1 MLEGR
6 ILSTMIFIFAIIFS
20 IALILV
26 IKDNIINEKK
36 GLNPQIAMVVGLS
49 VLSIAIL
56 EATGYWTWYWI
67 IKLFGMAIDKIDTI
81 SHMYKLIMYAVSIVI
96 AVAMCI
102 YCAMKADELFETA
115 PNEDQTYES
124 DKNDEI
130 EPHEEEA
137 AVKTVDSVPEEHTDI

>member
-6 ILSTMIFIFAIIFS
+6 TLSTMIFIFAIIFT

-26 IKDNIINEKK
+26 IKDNILNEKK

-56 EATGYWTWYWI
+56 EAAGYWI
-67 IKLFGMAIDKIDTI
+67 IELAIMIINKIDTM
-81 SHMYKLIMYAVSIVI
+81 SHMSKLIMYAVSIVI

-102 YCAMKADELFETA
+102 YCAMKADEI
-115 PNEDQTYES
+115 S

-130 EPHEEEA
+130 DHQQSEDEETKSDVVEPI
-137 AVKTVDSVPEEHTDI
+137 PEEHTDI

>member
-6 ILSTMIFIFAIIFS
+6 ILSTMIFIFAIIFT

-56 EATGYWTWYWI
+56 EAAGYWI
-67 IKLFGMAIDKIDTI
+67 IELAIMIINKIDTM
-81 SHMYKLIMYAVSIVI
+81 SNMSKLIMYAVAIIIAIV
-96 AVAMCI
+96 MCI
-102 YCAMKADELFETA
+102 YFAMKVDEL
-115 PNEDQTYES
+115 S
-124 DKNDEI
+124 DNNDEI
-130 EPHEEEA
+130 DHQSEDEETKSNVVEP
-137 AVKTVDSVPEEHTDI
+137 TPEEHTDI

>member
-1 MLEGR
+1 MLEGY

-36 GLNPQIAMVVGLS
+36 GINPQIAMVVGLS

-56 EATGYWTWYWI
+56 EAAGYWI
-67 IKLFGMAIDKIDTI
+67 IELAIMIINKIDTM
-81 SHMYKLIMYAVSIVI
+81 SHMSKLIMYAVAIIIAIV
-96 AVAMCI
+96 MCI
-102 YCAMKADELFETA
+102 YFAMKVDELSEHA
-115 PNEDQTYES
+115 PDEDQTYES

-130 EPHEEEA
+130 DPQSEAEETKSDVVEL
-137 AVKTVDSVPEEHTDI
+137 TPEEHTDI

>member
-6 ILSTMIFIFAIIFS
+6 ILSTMIFIFAIIFT

-56 EATGYWTWYWI
+56 EAAGYWI
-67 IKLFGMAIDKIDTI
+67 IELAIMIINKIDTM
-81 SHMYKLIMYAVSIVI
+81 SHMSKLIMYAVAIVI

-102 YCAMKADELFETA
+102 YCAMKADEI
-115 PNEDQTYES
+115 S

-130 EPHEEEA
+130 DNQQSEDEETKSDVVEPI
-137 AVKTVDSVPEEHTDI
+137 PEEYTDI

>member
-1 MLEGR
+1 MLEGYV
-6 ILSTMIFIFAIIFS
+6 LSTMIFIFAIIFT
-20 IALILV
+20 IALIFV

-56 EATGYWTWYWI
+56 EAAGYWI
-67 IKLFGMAIDKIDTI
+67 IELAIMIINKIDTM
-81 SHMYKLIMYAVSIVI
+81 SYMSKLIMYLVSIVI

-102 YCAMKADELFETA
+102 YFAMKADEI
-115 PNEDQTYES
+115 S

-130 EPHEEEA
+130 DHQQSEDEETKSDVVEP
-137 AVKTVDSVPEEHTDI
+137 TPEEHIDI

>member
-20 IALILV
+20 VALILV
-26 IKDNIINEKK
+26 IRDNIINEKK

-56 EATGYWTWYWI
+56 EAAGYWI
-67 IKLFGMAIDKIDTI
+67 IKLAIMVINKIDTMSLMSKI
-81 SHMYKLIMYAVSIVI
+81 IMYFAAIVI
-96 AVAMCI
+96 AIVMCI
-102 YCAMKADELFETA
+102 YFAMKVDEL
-115 PNEDQTYES
+115 S

-130 EPHEEEA
+130 DPQQSEAEETKSDVVEPI
-137 AVKTVDSVPEEHTDI
+137 PEEHTNI

>member
-6 ILSTMIFIFAIIFS
+6 VLSTMIFIFAIIFS
-20 IALILV
+20 VALILV

-56 EATGYWTWYWI
+56 EAAGYCI
-67 IKLFGMAIDKIDTI
+67 IELCATVIDKIDTM
-81 SHMYKLIMYAVSIVI
+81 SHMSKLIMYAVAI
-96 AVAMCI
+96 AIAIAMC
-102 YCAMKADELFETA
+102 YYFAMKADGLSEPA
-115 PNEDQTYES
+115 PDEDQTYES

-130 EPHEEEA
+130 EPQQPKTEETKSDVVEPI
-137 AVKTVDSVPEEHTDI
+137 PEEHTSI

>member
-1 MLEGR
+1 MLEGYV
-6 ILSTMIFIFAIIFS
+6 LSTMIFIFAIIFT
-20 IALILV
+20 IALIFV

-56 EATGYWTWYWI
+56 EAAGYWI
-67 IKLFGMAIDKIDTI
+67 IELAIMIINKIDTM
-81 SHMYKLIMYAVSIVI
+81 SHMSKLIMYSVSIII

-102 YCAMKADELFETA
+102 YCAMKADEI
-115 PNEDQTYES
+115 S

-130 EPHEEEA
+130 DHQQSEDEETKSDVVE
-137 AVKTVDSVPEEHTDI
+137 SIPEEHTDI

>member
-20 IALILV
+20 VALILV

-56 EATGYWTWYWI
+56 EAAGYCI
-67 IKLFGMAIDKIDTI
+67 IKLAMIIIGKIDTI
-81 SHMYKLIMYAVSIVI
+81 SHMSKLIMYLVAIVI
-96 AVAMCI
+96 AIAMCI
-102 YCAMKADELFETA
+102 YFAMKADELSEPTTD
-115 PNEDQTYES
+115 EDRAYES

-130 EPHEEEA
+130 DPKSEVEETKSDVVEP
-137 AVKTVDSVPEEHTDI
+137 TPEEHTSI

>member
-6 ILSTMIFIFAIIFS
+6 ILSTMIFIFAIIFT

-56 EATGYWTWYWI
+56 EAAGYWI
-67 IKLFGMAIDKIDTI
+67 IELAIMIINKIDTM
-81 SHMYKLIMYAVSIVI
+81 SHMSKLIMYAVAIIIAIV
-96 AVAMCI
+96 MCI
-102 YCAMKADELFETA
+102 YFAMKVDEL
-115 PNEDQTYES
+115 S
-124 DKNDEI
+124 DNNDEI
-130 EPHEEEA
+130 DHQQSEDEETKSDVVEPI
-137 AVKTVDSVPEEHTDI
+137 PEEHTDI

>member
-6 ILSTMIFIFAIIFS
+6 ILSTMIFIFAIIFT

-56 EATGYWTWYWI
+56 EAAGYWI
-67 IKLFGMAIDKIDTI
+67 IELAIMIINKIDTM
-81 SHMYKLIMYAVSIVI
+81 SHMSKLIMYLVSIVI

-102 YCAMKADELFETA
+102 YCAMKADEI
-115 PNEDQTYES
+115 S

-130 EPHEEEA
+130 DNQQSEDEETKSDVVEPI
-137 AVKTVDSVPEEHTDI
+137 PEEHTDI

>member
-6 ILSTMIFIFAIIFS
+6 ILSTMIFIFAIIFT

-56 EATGYWTWYWI
+56 EAAGYWI
-67 IKLFGMAIDKIDTI
+67 IELAIIIINKIDTM
-81 SHMYKLIMYAVSIVI
+81 SHMSKLIMYSVSIII

-102 YCAMKADELFETA
+102 YFAVKADELSEHA
-115 PNEDQTYES
+115 PDEDQTYES

-130 EPHEEEA
+130 DPQSEAEETKSDVVE
-137 AVKTVDSVPEEHTDI
+137 SIPEEHTDI

>member
-6 ILSTMIFIFAIIFS
+6 ILSTMIFIFAIIFT

-56 EATGYWTWYWI
+56 EAAGYWI
-67 IKLFGMAIDKIDTI
+67 IELAIMIINKIDTM
-81 SHMYKLIMYAVSIVI
+81 SHMYKLIMYSVSIII
-96 AVAMCI
+96 AIVMCI
-102 YCAMKADELFETA
+102 YFAMKVDEL
-115 PNEDQTYES
+115 S
-124 DKNDEI
+124 DNNDEI
-130 EPHEEEA
+130 DHQQSEDEETKSNVVE
-137 AVKTVDSVPEEHTDI
+137 SIPEEHIDI

>member
-6 ILSTMIFIFAIIFS
+6 ILSTMIFIFAIIFT

-56 EATGYWTWYWI
+56 EAARYWI
-67 IKLFGMAIDKIDTI
+67 IELAIMIINKIDTI
-81 SHMYKLIMYAVSIVI
+81 SHMSKLIMYFVSIII

-102 YCAMKADELFETA
+102 YFAVKADEI
-115 PNEDQTYES
+115 S
-124 DKNDEI
+124 DNNDEI
-130 EPHEEEA
+130 DNQQSEDEETKSDVVEPI
-137 AVKTVDSVPEEHTDI
+137 PEEHTDI

>member
-1 MLEGR
+1 MLEGYV
-6 ILSTMIFIFAIIFS
+6 LSTMIFIFAIIFS

-26 IKDNIINEKK
+26 IRDNIINEKK

-56 EATGYWTWYWI
+56 EAAGYWI
-67 IKLFGMAIDKIDTI
+67 IKFVIMVISNIDTMSHI
-81 SHMYKLIMYAVSIVI
+81 SKLTMYLVAIVI

-102 YCAMKADELFETA
+102 YFAMKTDELSKPA
-115 PNEDQTYES
+115 PDEDQTYES

-130 EPHEEEA
+130 DPQPKAETKSDVVEPI
-137 AVKTVDSVPEEHTDI
+137 PEEHTNI

>member
-6 ILSTMIFIFAIIFS
+6 VLSTMIFIFAIIFT

-56 EATGYWTWYWI
+56 EAAGYWI
-67 IKLFGMAIDKIDTI
+67 IELAIMIINKIDTM
-81 SHMYKLIMYAVSIVI
+81 SHMSKLIMYAVSIVI

-102 YCAMKADELFETA
+102 YCAMKADEI
-115 PNEDQTYES
+115 S
-124 DKNDEI
+124 DNNDEI
-130 EPHEEEA
+130 DHQQSEDEETKSDVVEPI
-137 AVKTVDSVPEEHTDI
+137 PEEHTDI

>member
-6 ILSTMIFIFAIIFS
+6 ILSTMIFIFAIIFT

-56 EATGYWTWYWI
+56 EAAGYWI
-67 IKLFGMAIDKIDTI
+67 IELAIMIINKIDTM
-81 SHMYKLIMYAVSIVI
+81 SHMSKLIMYAVSIVI

-102 YCAMKADELFETA
+102 YCAMKADEI
-115 PNEDQTYES
+115 S

-130 EPHEEEA
+130 DNQQSEDEETKSDVVE
-137 AVKTVDSVPEEHTDI
+137 SIPEEHTDI

>member
-1 MLEGR
+1 MLEGYV
-6 ILSTMIFIFAIIFS
+6 LSTMIFIFAIIFS

-49 VLSIAIL
+49 ILSIAIL
-56 EATGYWTWYWI
+56 EAAGYWI
-67 IKLFGMAIDKIDTI
+67 IELAIMIIDKIDTI
-81 SHMYKLIMYAVSIVI
+81 SHMSKLIMYSVSIII

-102 YCAMKADELFETA
+102 YCAMKADEI
-115 PNEDQTYES
+115 S

-130 EPHEEEA
+130 DHQQYEDEETKSDVVEPI
-137 AVKTVDSVPEEHTDI
+137 PEEHTDI

>member
-6 ILSTMIFIFAIIFS
+6 ILSTMIFIFAIIFT

-56 EATGYWTWYWI
+56 EAAGYWI
-67 IKLFGMAIDKIDTI
+67 IELAIMIINKIDTM
-81 SHMYKLIMYAVSIVI
+81 SHMYKLIMYSVSIII
-96 AVAMCI
+96 AIVMCI
-102 YCAMKADELFETA
+102 YFAMKVDELS
-115 PNEDQTYES
+115 DQ
-124 DKNDEI
+124 NDEI
-130 EPHEEEA
+130 DHQQSEDEETKSNVVE
-137 AVKTVDSVPEEHTDI
+137 SIPEEHIDI

>member
-6 ILSTMIFIFAIIFS
+6 ILSTMIFIFAIIFT

-56 EATGYWTWYWI
+56 EAAGYWI
-67 IKLFGMAIDKIDTI
+67 IELAIMIINKIDTM
-81 SHMYKLIMYAVSIVI
+81 SHMSKLIMYAVSIVI

-102 YCAMKADELFETA
+102 YCAMKADEI
-115 PNEDQTYES
+115 S

-130 EPHEEEA
+130 DHQQSEDEETKSDVVEPI
-137 AVKTVDSVPEEHTDI
+137 PEEHTDI

>member
-1 MLEGR
+1 MLEGY

-20 IALILV
+20 IALILI

-56 EATGYWTWYWI
+56 EAAGYWI
-67 IKLFGMAIDKIDTI
+67 IELAIMIINKIDTM
-81 SHMYKLIMYAVSIVI
+81 SHMSKLIMYLVSIII

-102 YCAMKADELFETA
+102 YCAMKADEI
-115 PNEDQTYES
+115 S
-124 DKNDEI
+124 DKNNEIDHQQSEDEETKSDVV
-130 EPHEEEA
+130 EPI
-137 AVKTVDSVPEEHTDI
+137 PEEHTNI

>member
-36 GLNPQIAMVVGLS
+36 GINPQIAMVVGLS

-56 EATGYWTWYWI
+56 EAAGYWI
-67 IKLFGMAIDKIDTI
+67 IELAIMIINKIDTM
-81 SHMYKLIMYAVSIVI
+81 SHMSKLIMYAVAIIIAIV
-96 AVAMCI
+96 MCI
-102 YCAMKADELFETA
+102 YFAMKIDELSDNNNEIDPQSEAEETKS
-115 PNEDQTYES
+115 DVVES
-124 DKNDEI
+124 I
-130 EPHEEEA
+130 
-137 AVKTVDSVPEEHTDI
+137 PEEHTDI

>member
-1 MLEGR
+1 MLEGYV
-6 ILSTMIFIFAIIFS
+6 LSTMIFIFAIIFT

-56 EATGYWTWYWI
+56 EAAGYWI
-67 IKLFGMAIDKIDTI
+67 IELAIMIINKIDTM
-81 SHMYKLIMYAVSIVI
+81 SHMSKLIMYLVSIVI

-102 YCAMKADELFETA
+102 YCAMKADEI
-115 PNEDQTYES
+115 S
-124 DKNDEI
+124 DNNDEI
-130 EPHEEEA
+130 DHQQSEDEETKSDVVEPI
-137 AVKTVDSVPEEHTDI
+137 PEEHTDV